1 MVTVTKIKFDS
12 IYQTNG
18 MDRPQSSACYSRW
31 PSEAR
36 LRDDITY
43 RYVSY
48 LYSEP
53 YIEEWMSSEYTSAE
67 SPMCIREG
75 IRECNGLKSISTI
88 LCCPLLKQLDV

>member
-1 MVTVTKIKFDS
+1 MVWIGHKVVHVTVD
-12 IYQTNG
+12 
-18 MDRPQSSACYSRW
+18 W
-31 PSEAR
+31 PFEAR

-48 LYSEP
+48 LYSEL

-75 IRECNGLKSISTI
+75 IRECN
-88 LCCPLLKQLDV
+88 